1 MKLSSLY
8 EELSSKKVQAII
20 KRKPDFFQN
29 RVRFVLGAENG
40 VFDFEINISP
50 EDIGDYVNGDYNIRT
65 YTTKDDKRV
74 ETGLFETILDGD
86 TFDIYE
92 HHSYDGDWESVL
104 DYYLSPENEETIRGY
119 INQLIKREGK
129 EIEDHEGESLQD
141 LLEQYDTEDHIKNV
155 LRDSLSN
162 AQADDYV
169 NYLKEQLRDCLME
182 YGDIKSFDHEG
193 ATLKIKFST
202 LLDMLGLDVDDVDVI
217 DKMDE
222 DCGYDPKCYFEEMF
236 YKNTYDSPNFKPDE
250 RYSGDASNEDVNSMI
265 GDRLGEVGYDY
276 KIEG

>member
-8 EELSSKKVQAII
+8 EELSSRKVQAII

-74 ETGLFETILDGD
+74 ETGLFETIIDGD

-236 YKNTYDSPNFKPDE
+236 YKNTYDSPSFKPDE

-265 GDRLGEVGYDY
+265 VDRLGEVGYDY

>member
-8 EELSSKKVQAII
+8 EELSSRKVQAII

-50 EDIGDYVNGDYNIRT
+50 EDIG
-65 YTTKDDKRV
+65 
-74 ETGLFETILDGD
+74 
-86 TFDIYE
+86 
-92 HHSYDGDWESVL
+92 HSYDGDWESVL

-236 YKNTYDSPNFKPDE
+236 YKNTYDSPSFKPDE

-265 GDRLGEVGYDY
+265 VDRLGEVGYDY